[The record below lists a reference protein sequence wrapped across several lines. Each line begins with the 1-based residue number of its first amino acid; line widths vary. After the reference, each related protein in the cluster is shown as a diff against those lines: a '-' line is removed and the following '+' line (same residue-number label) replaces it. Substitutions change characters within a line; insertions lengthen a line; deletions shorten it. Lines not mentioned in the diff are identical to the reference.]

1 MFGLLLNGT
10 LIVVFFSVSV
20 GCIRLFHRLMFTWF
34 GEIANRP
41 AVAWLVAGASVFMGY
56 LFVKL
61 TVELTFRFGPD
72 EWRIPKN

>member
-1 MFGLLLNGT
+1 
-10 LIVVFFSVSV
+10 
-20 GCIRLFHRLMFTWF
+20 MFTWF